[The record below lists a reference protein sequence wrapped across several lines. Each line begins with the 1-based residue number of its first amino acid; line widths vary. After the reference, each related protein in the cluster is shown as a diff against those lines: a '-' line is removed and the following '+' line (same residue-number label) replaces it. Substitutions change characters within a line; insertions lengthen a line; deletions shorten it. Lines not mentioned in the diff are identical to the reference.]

1 MRVVFVAWWSN
12 TRVSFF
18 NEMNVL
24 YFSNFFY
31 LIFGVLGDF
40 MVLNYI
46 YAYIY
51 TC

>member
-18 NEMNVL
+18 QINECTH
-24 YFSNFFY
+24 FFY